1 MAIVLGLA
9 AALTYGAADF
19 LGALATKSTKVFT
32 VVFLSQ
38 VLGSGLL
45 LITLPFFLDSPVSVD
60 ALGWGGLAGVAGAV
74 GVALFYQGLSVGRMG
89 AVAPITGVEAAAVP
103 VIFGLI
109 TGERPSTLA
118 LAGVLVALSAVA
130 LVSSSPKSDTEAR
143 TTRIGRL
150 PPGVGL
156 ALAAGVA
163 FGAFFVL
170 LDAAGDDS
178 GLWPLVGARI
188 SSIATIAIGLM
199 AARGFERPTRAAMP
213 AIAGAGVLDVAANL
227 FFLLAARRGLLS
239 IVAVL
244 TSMYP
249 ATTVV
254 LARVVL
260 NERFHRTQLIGLGL
274 AALGVTAMAVG

>member
-19 LGALATKSTKVFT
+19 LGAIATKTTKVFT

-45 LITLPFFLDSPVSVD
+45 LVTLPFFLEAPISAP
-60 ALGWGGLAGVAGAV
+60 ALGWGALAGVAGAV
-74 GVALFYQGLSVGRMG
+74 GVALFYQALAVGRMG

-103 VIFGLI
+103 VMFGLI
-109 TGERPSTLA
+109 TGERPGVLA
-118 LAGVLVALSAVA
+118 LAGVMVALAAVG
-130 LVSSSPKSDTEAR
+130 LISSSPATTELV
-143 TTRIGRL
+143 TRADAGRL

-156 ALAAGVA
+156 ALGAGVA
-163 FGAFFVL
+163 FGAFFIL
-170 LDAAGDDS
+170 LDQGGDDS

-188 SSIATIAIGLM
+188 SSVATIAVALL
-199 AARGFERPTRAAMP
+199 ATKGFERPQRSALP
-213 AIAGAGVLDVAANL
+213 PIAGAGLLDVAANL
-227 FFLLAARRGLLS
+227 FFLLATRRGLLS

-249 ATTVV
+249 AATVV

-260 NERFHRTQLIGLGL
+260 DERFHRTQLLGLGL
-274 AALGVTAMAVG
+274 AALGVTAMTLG